1 MEDLKNAVMAV
12 CIISAGVCMIENMVS
27 GTRLKTQMKFLLNLT
42 VVTVLV
48 ASFTKGGIAF
58 EMPDFSNYNQQNYET
73 SKEVYNDEICRQT
86 AENISSVLKEQL
98 TASGINCTEI
108 LTEVNISDDNSI
120 FISKVTI
127 NADDFGSA
135 VRIVRNI
142 IGSSAEVVNGS
153 G

>member
-27 GTRLKTQMKFLLNLT
+27 GTRLKSQMKFLLNLT

-58 EMPDFSNYNQQNYET
+58 EMPDFPAYSQQNYAT
-73 SKEVYNDEICRQT
+73 SQEIYNDEICRQT
-86 AENISSVLKEQL
+86 AENISSVLSEQL

-108 LTEVNISDDNSI
+108 HTEVNISDDNSI
-120 FISKVTI
+120 FISKVI
-127 NADDFGSA
+127 ISADDFIA
-135 VRIVRNI
+135 AAEIVRNI
-142 IGSSAEVVNGS
+142 IGSDTEVVNGS

>member
-27 GTRLKTQMKFLLNLT
+27 GTRLKSQMKFLLNLT

-58 EMPDFSNYNQQNYET
+58 EMPDFSTYSQQNYGT
-73 SKEVYNDEICRQT
+73 SQEVYNNEICRQT
-86 AENISSVLKEQL
+86 AENISSVIFEQL

-108 LTEVNISDDNSI
+108 QTEVNISDDNSI
-120 FISKVTI
+120 FISKVI
-127 NADDFGSA
+127 ISSDDFGSA
-135 VRIVRNI
+135 VEIVRNI
-142 IGSSAEVVNGS
+142 IGNSTEVVNGS

>member
-12 CIISAGVCMIENMVS
+12 CIVSAGVCMIENMVS

-58 EMPDFSNYNQQNYET
+58 EMPDIPAYSQSEYKNSQEI
-73 SKEVYNDEICRQT
+73 YNDEICRQT
-86 AENISSVLKEQL
+86 AENISSVLYEKI
-98 TASGINCTEI
+98 TSAGIKCTEI
-108 LTEVNISDDNSI
+108 QTEVNISEDNSI
-120 FISKVTI
+120 FISKVI
-127 NADDFGSA
+127 ISADDFGTA
-135 VRIVRNI
+135 VEIARNTL
-142 IGSSAEVVNGS
+142 GNDTEVINGM